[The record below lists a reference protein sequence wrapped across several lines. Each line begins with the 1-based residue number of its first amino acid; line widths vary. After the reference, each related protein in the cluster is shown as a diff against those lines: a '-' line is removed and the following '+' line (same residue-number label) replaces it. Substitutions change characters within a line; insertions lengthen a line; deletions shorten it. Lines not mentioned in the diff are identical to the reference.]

1 MNSYSLRLLC
11 DQRKIKYFFRKGGII
26 RRIALVLVWCKII
39 IYEREKH
46 LVCWMDLALQ
56 GKVYY
61 QFFPFYN
68 PGTLEKL
75 NFLEMLEF
83 CSVFGFCPFSM
94 QWSSQL
100 LYVFHLLEDQALLRK
115 ICHHSISFLT
125 PKPRYHQQT
134 KILFSTV
141 FEIIFTRRPFVNQ
154 PSW

>member
-1 MNSYSLRLLC
+1 MIQSQSHHTHIHLFIELSLTKKIEIKSEKHKNLEAIVSNLITEFFSITLNSWTVIHSVFYAINERLS
-11 DQRKIKYFFRKGGII
+11 IFFCKDRII
-26 RRIALVLVWCKII
+26 RRIALVLVWFRII

-94 QWSSQL
+94 QCSPQL
-100 LYVFHLLEDQALLRK
+100 L
-115 ICHHSISFLT
+115 
-125 PKPRYHQQT
+125 
-134 KILFSTV
+134 
-141 FEIIFTRRPFVNQ
+141 
-154 PSW
+154 